1 MRYKLIPLL
10 NTSPFLSTHVN
21 QVLELDGLSPIN
33 AIAFQIPT
41 QVERPEIVWRPN
53 DAGLGLSQPIPPIDS
68 FGKVLDGLIGNV
80 VAKDDVADAAT
91 RSVLLGESGQL
102 HRAMIAGAES
112 DIAFTLMMQVRNKL
126 VESYQELA
134 RLPV

>member
-1 MRYKLIPLL
+1 M
-10 NTSPFLSTHVN
+10 
-21 QVLELDGLSPIN
+21 SPIN
-33 AIAFQIPT
+33 AIT
-41 QVERPEIVWRPN
+41 VQVPAKIERPEIVWRPN
-53 DAGLGLSQPIPPIDS
+53 DARLGPSQLLPPTDR
-68 FGKVLDGLIGNV
+68 FGELLDGLVGNV
-80 VAKDDVADAAT
+80 MAKDDVADSAT
-91 RSVLLGESGQL
+91 RSVLLGDSSQL